1 MLLVWPMKNQ
11 IYNRTLSLK
20 TLCVLA
26 LYFINGFCF
35 ATENPKA
42 SNTILPSADYVSISI
57 DEIVVDTHGLTQMT
71 NQLLDGIESLSN
83 SIEQLSTSSSSFNE
97 QDRQTIVA
105 ATTSINNASQA
116 ISNLSRQ
123 LPLAIQ
129 GLTREL
135 PDALK
140 KTQSQISA
148 ISKSIQSASKAAI
161 HINDSFPDALSKGKL
176 AAKEITVGIMQKITL
191 YVGLILLMFALV
203 LAVVMYI
210 IYKASIQPIAV
221 GLSELRAVPEQLSD
235 MSAYMHNTSE
245 NLLNLEQ
252 QQSIRT
258 RRSRSTMNKSKI
270 GRLK

>member
-1 MLLVWPMKNQ
+1 MKNQ
-11 IYNRTLSLK
+11 IYNRTFSLK
-20 TLCVLA
+20 SLSVLTLYLISSICL
-26 LYFINGFCF
+26 
-35 ATENPKA
+35 ATENLKT
-42 SNTILPSADYVSISI
+42 SNTILPLADYVSISI
-57 DEIVVDTHGLTQMT
+57 DEIVVDTRGLTEKT
-71 NQLLDGIESLSN
+71 NQLLDGIERLSN
-83 SIEQLSTSSSSFNE
+83 SIEQLSTSNSSFDE
-97 QDRQTIVA
+97 QDRQALIA
-105 ATTSINNASQA
+105 ATTSINNTSQA
-116 ISNLSRQ
+116 ISNLSQQ

-140 KTQSQISA
+140 NTQPQIAA

-176 AAKEITVGIMQKITL
+176 AVKEITVAIMQKITFYL
-191 YVGLILLMFALV
+191 SLILLMFALV
-203 LAVVMYI
+203 VAAVMYI

-235 MSAYMHNTSE
+235 MSAYMHDTSE

-252 QQSIRT
+252 HQRT
-258 RRSRSTMNKSKI
+258 RIRRSRSTMTRSIMNKSKT